1 MHTKFE
7 ETNALLRAILKLQKD
22 WGRYECSVWG
32 WCLCLSFCNLAR
44 TYSVV
49 GTLSELCAIY
59 LYVWTFVVEP
69 LYVWTSY
76 SGTCLMEPGTMWW
89 NKCAGTCWTT
99 VFWSWIYVYA
109 WWLDWIVYD
118 LWLVMRMLW
127 MMAWL
132 IYMCIMLL
140 WVVMKDQC
148 VSHWI
153 WLPRSS
159 WMRGQFVTPYSHLKM
174 SLTAIQNKTKSRR
187 HKFHILIYNV
197 YVSSKKLIWDCPRT
211 YHLWRFVH

>member
-1 MHTKFE
+1 
-7 ETNALLRAILKLQKD
+7 
-22 WGRYECSVWG
+22 
-32 WCLCLSFCNLAR
+32 
-44 TYSVV
+44 VV
-49 GTLSELCAIY
+49 GTLLELCAIY

-69 LYVWTSY
+69 LYVWTSC
-76 SGTCLMEPGTMWW
+76 GRTCLMEPRTMWW

-140 WVVMKDQC
+140 WAMMKDQC
-148 VSHWI
+148 VVTEYGCHARHEWEDNF
-153 WLPRSS
+153 W
-159 WMRGQFVTPYSHLKM
+159 QFLTPYSRLKM
-174 SLTAIQNKTKSRR
+174 SLTTIQNKTKSRR
-187 HKFHILIYNV
+187 HKIHILIYDV
-197 YVSSKKLIWDCPRT
+197 SVSSKKLIWNYPRT

>member
-7 ETNALLRAILKLQKD
+7 ETNALLRAVLKLQKD
-22 WGRYECSVWG
+22 WGRYERSVWG
-32 WCLCLSFCNLAR
+32 WCLCLSFCYLAR

-49 GTLSELCAIY
+49 GTLLELCAIC

-69 LYVWTSY
+69 LYVWTSCG
-76 SGTCLMEPGTMWW
+76 GTCLMEPGTMWW

-148 VSHWI
+148 VGV
-153 WLPRSS
+153 SS
-159 WMRGQFVTPYSHLKM
+159 LNMATTLVMNERTICD
-174 SLTAIQNKTKSRR
+174 AIQSSQNVSNYDTKQD
-187 HKFHILIYNV
+187 KI
-197 YVSSKKLIWDCPRT
+197 
-211 YHLWRFVH
+211 

>member
-7 ETNALLRAILKLQKD
+7 ETNALLWAVLKLQKD

-32 WCLCLSFCNLAR
+32 WCLCLSFCYLAR

-69 LYVWTSY
+69 LYVWTSCG
-76 SGTCLMEPGTMWW
+76 GTCLMEPGTMWW

-140 WVVMKDQC
+140 WAMMKDQC
-148 VSHWI
+148 V
-153 WLPRSS
+153 
-159 WMRGQFVTPYSHLKM
+159 VTEYGCHTHHEWEDNLWCH
-174 SLTAIQNKTKSRR
+174 T
-187 HKFHILIYNV
+187 V
-197 YVSSKKLIWDCPRT
+197 VSKCL
-211 YHLWRFVH
+211 